1 MTGLPALLGAL
12 GLVFFVFG
20 LLSVFLFALGL
31 LSNMAWMIGNFAI
44 GVGLL
49 AASGLMSLD
58 TLRERLTTGEGRRIG
73 RYGTS
78 AVVQML
84 VLLFIVGGLAF
95 LATRYNKRFDVSE
108 AGVHSLSDQTRKVL
122 ADLEQDV
129 EVVAFYPRSQHE
141 EIRDLLDRYAYES
154 QRFHVIYADPNQRP
168 DLVEKYGVAP
178 ERLGQGL
185 VRVAIG
191 GESVELEQVDE
202 PKLTNALVKLT
213 RQGQKKVYFVTGHN
227 ERPIEGRGAD
237 GKDGFQR
244 AAEALRNENYQVATI
259 NLETVAEVPDDADV
273 VILAGPTRPLR
284 PGDADKLDR
293 YLARGGAI
301 LAMVDPRAQT
311 DFVEVLAGWG
321 VEIGH
326 DAIVDRLQSLFGQAM
341 SPMAGQ
347 YADHEI
353 TRELREVTLFPMARS
368 VRPREMEADPTG
380 AHGSNN
386 GRFVELVRTSENAW
400 AERDLDLLFASGR
413 AELGADDLPG
423 PVSLAVAGRP
433 RTAAAPPAASAGDG
447 EGRTE
452 GEGADE
458 GGSTEAKPSTPPEPR
473 LVVFGDSDFAANQ
486 TIDAYRNRDLFVN
499 SVNWLLGDV
508 EAISVRPNKS
518 RASRLL
524 FTNEQIST
532 LRYLVL
538 FVLPQAIAIFG
549 VFAWWSRRRAPGR

>member
-185 VRVAIG
+185 LRVAIG
-191 GESVELEQVDE
+191 GESVDLEEVDE

-244 AAEALRNENYQVATI
+244 AAEALRNENYEVATI

-273 VILAGPTRPLR
+273 LILAGPTRPLR

-293 YLARGGAI
+293 YLARGGAV

-311 DFVEVLAGWG
+311 DLGEVLAGWG
-321 VEIGH
+321 VELGH

-353 TRELREVTLFPMARS
+353 TRDLREVTLFPMARS
-368 VRPREMEADPTG
+368 VRPREADADASGPHG
-380 AHGSNN
+380 AGSN

-400 AERDLDLLFASGR
+400 AERDLDLLFATGR
-413 AELGADDLPG
+413 AELGEDDLRG

-433 RTAAAPPAASAGDG
+433 RTAAAPPAPPAGDG
-447 EGRTE
+447 DAPAE
-452 GEGADE
+452 GEGE
-458 GGSTEAKPSTPPEPR
+458 GDGERKETKPPEPR
-473 LVVFGDSDFAANQ
+473 LVVFGDSDFASNQ
-486 TIDAYRNRDLFVN
+486 VIDAYRNRDLFVN

-549 VFAWWSRRRAPGR
+549 VLAWWSRRRAPGR

>member
-20 LLSVFLFALGL
+20 LLSVFLFVLGL
-31 LSNMAWMIGNFAI
+31 LSNLAWMIGNFAI

-58 TLRERLTTGEGRRIG
+58 TLRERLTSGEGRRIG

-78 AVVQML
+78 AVVQTL

-95 LATRYNKRFDVSE
+95 LATRYSKRFDVSE

-122 ADLEQDV
+122 DDLEQDV

-185 VRVAIG
+185 LRVAIG
-191 GESVELEQVDE
+191 GESVELEEVDE

-293 YLARGGAI
+293 YLARGGAV

-311 DFVEVLAGWG
+311 DLGEVLAGWG
-321 VEIGH
+321 VELGH

-353 TRELREVTLFPMARS
+353 TRDLREVTLFPMARS
-368 VRPREMEADPTG
+368 VRARETDAGASG
-380 AHGSNN
+380 AHAGSSN

-433 RTAAAPPAASAGDG
+433 RTAAAPPAPPAGDG
-447 EGRTE
+447 DAQAE
-452 GEGADE
+452 GEGE
-458 GGSTEAKPSTPPEPR
+458 GEGESKEAKPPEPR
-473 LVVFGDSDFAANQ
+473 LVVFGDSDFASNQ
-486 TIDAYRNRDLFVN
+486 AIDAYRNRDLFVN